1 MMFFM
6 SGCSRSIVVQ
16 NLQSRVPC
24 LQLEEVIKNRLSS
37 GRTEVLVRW
46 ASQTAANAT
55 WVELTEFK
63 QLYPFFKLMDELVIQ
78 GEGGGDVMCDIQYS
92 QSKEGKQQECL
103 NSMPSVKE
111 DF

>member
-24 LQLEEVIKNRLSS
+24 LQLEEVIKNRLSR

-46 ASQTAANAT
+46 VSQTAANAT
-55 WVELTEFK
+55 WVKLTEFK

-78 GEGGGDVMCDIQYS
+78 GGDVMCGIQYS

-103 NSMPSVKE
+103 NSMPSVKD